1 MYRNETIGLKILTEQ
16 EIELKTKKRVK
27 EEKIKEYK
35 IIIDIVISEAEDLK
49 LKLINKLN
57 EMKKIRTK
65 IDELEKEKALA
76 CIGYE

>member
-1 MYRNETIGLKILTEQ
+1 MYRNGTIGLKILTEQ